1 MHKLLLYCF
10 CIHIQR
16 GPSFQIAVYICVC
29 VLALDVMHVLRVFK
43 KHNGVHFLFHVI
55 ILKRKMIMSLK
66 SKSPVFCTIRLK
78 YKESYLASDWQEAR

>member
-1 MHKLLLYCF
+1 MYKLLLHCF

-29 VLALDVMHVLRVFK
+29 VLALDVMHVLLLRVFK
-43 KHNGVHFLFHVI
+43 KHNRVHFLFHVI
-55 ILKRKMIMSLK
+55 VFKRKMIMSLK

-78 YKESYLASDWQEAR
+78 YKES